1 MRAIRSFLA
10 RHSVAIQLTGWGVFI
25 ISTALEGYLDLPSP
39 FSVPLAAYVILVGV
53 PFVIAASLAAPAPDT
68 SLPKSL
74 RNVIRDFPFGLLP
87 TAGVELFCNFGHFR
101 PAS

>member
-53 PFVIAASLAAPAPDT
+53 PFVIAASLAAPAPNT

-74 RNVIRDFPFGLLP
+74 RNVIAVSPWLLGGWWCFGECPL
-87 TAGVELFCNFGHFR
+87 N
-101 PAS
+101 S